1 MFADITF
8 SYQKL
13 NPWNKPNDR
22 DIENRNNLK

>member
-1 MFADITF
+1 MFPDMTF

-13 NPWNKPNDR
+13 NLCIKPNEK